1 MMRWLS
7 RRPSP
12 VSRPEEDAALWLLR
26 MEATEL
32 SPQEKI
38 EFEHWLVRDPGNH
51 SAFDRAA
58 AALEAAGRHSAA
70 ADIMEMRAAALAGG
84 KRARG
89 APWAMVASVVGIGV
103 AAMALWVAA
112 QRPSAPWRSDVAS
125 ASTDVPAL
133 ASRATHFATA
143 VGERSTISLP
153 DGSSVTLDTQSAI
166 DVEYTPTERGIQLLH
181 GQALFEVAKHQPT
194 PFQVYAAGRRITAVG
209 TTFNVRVDGQRL
221 RVALIE
227 GKLRVAVANPT
238 LLAPAQLGQVTMSP
252 GESLDTAPNRPV
264 AVRVTDVTRTASWRE
279 GVAVFADERLTDVV
293 AEMNRYTSNP
303 IVIAEPAVGELRISG
318 VFKTGDPE
326 RFATSLGTVF
336 PIAADRNSN
345 GGVVLRSVPASR

>member
-7 RRPSP
+7 PRPSP
-12 VSRPEEDAALWLLR
+12 ASRPEEDAALWLLR
-26 MEATEL
+26 LEATEL

-38 EFEHWLVRDPGNH
+38 EFEHWLAGDLANH
-51 SAFDRAA
+51 YAFDRAA
-58 AALEAAGRHSAA
+58 VALEAAGRHAA
-70 ADIMEMRAAALAGG
+70 APDIMEMRAAALAGG

-89 APWAMVASVVGIGV
+89 APWALAASVVGLGI
-103 AAMALWVAA
+103 AAMALWVAI
-112 QRPSAPWRSDVAS
+112 QRTSAPLHSDLAS
-125 ASTDVPAL
+125 APTEVAAL
-133 ASRATHFATA
+133 ASRATHFSTA

-153 DGSSVTLDTQSAI
+153 DGSSVTLDTQSSI
-166 DVEYTPTERGIQLLH
+166 DVMYTPVERGIRLLH
-181 GQALFEVAKHQPT
+181 GQALFEVAKHLPT

-227 GKLRVAVANPT
+227 GKLRVAVATPT
-238 LLAPAQLGQVTMSP
+238 VLEPAQLGQITMSP
-252 GESLDTAPNRPV
+252 GESLDTAPNRPA
-264 AVRVTDVTRTASWRE
+264 AVRVSDVTRTASWRE

-303 IVIAEPAVGELRISG
+303 IVIAEPAIGELRISG

-326 RFATSLGTVF
+326 RFATALGTVF
-336 PIAADRNSN
+336 PIAVDRSSN
-345 GGVVLRSVPASR
+345 GDVVLRSVATRR